1 MKINFKKLITIILVT
16 FLVGGIFSFFTMNN
30 DTYQNLTKPF
40 EIPTI
45 VFPIVWSI
53 IYLLISISYYLVSG
67 NKKTLKI
74 YAFQLVINSLWTLIF
89 FGLNMYLFAFFWLLL
104 LLGVVIYM
112 TVEFYKID
120 KRTLYLNIPYILWLL
135 FAGYLNLS
143 IYLLNR

>member
-16 FLVGGIFSFFTMNN
+16 FLVGGIFSFFTINN
-30 DTYQNLTKPF
+30 DTYQNLIKPF

-74 YAFQLVINSLWTLIF
+74 YALQLVINSLWTLIF

>member
-16 FLVGGIFSFFTMNN
+16 FLVGGIFRFFTMNN
-30 DTYQNLTKPF
+30 DTYQNLIKPF

-74 YAFQLVINSLWTLIF
+74 YALQLVINSLWTLIF

>member
-1 MKINFKKLITIILVT
+1 MKINFKKLIIIILVT

-30 DTYQNLTKPF
+30 DTYQNLIKPF

-74 YAFQLVINSLWTLIF
+74 YALQLVINSLWTLIF

>member
-30 DTYQNLTKPF
+30 DTYQNLIKPF

-74 YAFQLVINSLWTLIF
+74 YALQLVINSLWTLIF

-120 KRTLYLNIPYILWLL
+120 KRTLYLNIPYIIWLL

>member
-30 DTYQNLTKPF
+30 DTYQNLIKPF

-74 YAFQLVINSLWTLIF
+74 YALQLVINSLWTLIF